1 MLTSNVRSTLI
12 LAAALAVSLTSAC
25 ASTGSS
31 ATPYQP
37 AGKSGYGYTETQLET
52 NRSRLSFSGNAETEA
67 ATVKKYVLFRAA
79 ETTLLHGYD
88 YFIIMDR
95 GLESE
100 AQFKAATP
108 VRPRFGGGTLE
119 QSGAEFVQTVD
130 VTMFRGL
137 RPGPAAYD
145 ARQIINHLEGEI
157 ERPVSKS

>member
-1 MLTSNVRSTLI
+1 MRISLL
-12 LAAALAVSLTSAC
+12 LAAALAASLATAC

-37 AGKSGYGYTETQLET
+37 AGKSGYGYKETQLET

-79 ETTLLHGYD
+79 ETTLDHGFD
-88 YFIIMDR
+88 YFIIIDR
-95 GLESE
+95 GLESA
-100 AQFKAATP
+100 AQFQASAP

-119 QSGAEFVQTVD
+119 QSGAQYVQTVD

-145 ARQIINHLEGEI
+145 ARQIITYLEGEI
-157 ERPVSKS
+157 ERPAAKS